1 MDIGKK
7 LKELRI
13 EKGIT
18 QAQIA
23 QVLKVSRIV
32 YNRYENNTRTISLE
46 LLSELADF
54 YHVTLDYLC
63 GRED

>member
-1 MDIGKK
+1 MNIGKK

-13 EKGIT
+13 EKGLT

-23 QVLKVSRIV
+23 QVLKVSRTV
-32 YNRYENNTRTISLE
+32 YNRYENNTRTITIE
-46 LLSELADF
+46 LLCELAN
-54 YHVTLDYLC
+54 YYEVTLDYIC